1 MTQKI
6 TTFDLRNIK
15 STVMFI
21 LAIGLFVTGF
31 IYYFFP
37 TKEVLNGVLFGI
49 FVGIFNYVTL
59 VFLITRLIRPGEKKL
74 RVGLLLVLKMLSL
87 FGLVAMGITVFDLN
101 LLAFVAGYLSLILAC
116 LLQVALGNF

>member
-1 MTQKI
+1 MNTKI
-6 TTFDLRNIK
+6 FDLRNIK
-15 STVMFI
+15 STVAFV
-21 LAIGLFVTGF
+21 LVIGIFVTGSV
-31 IYYFFP
+31 YYFFP

-59 VFLITRLIRPGEKKL
+59 VFLITRLVRPGEKKL

-87 FGLVAMGITVFDLN
+87 LGLVAMGITIFDLN

-116 LLQVALGNF
+116 LLQVSLGGF